1 MYYFLNWIPHIILP
15 NKEALMPA
23 GVTNPGNFYTHEI
36 GGLAPD
42 DFSTGI
48 SYSPTAEAFHMN
60 TWLGIVIVGG
70 AVWTLL
76 FIVTDVICGDLRK
89 SPFGLLA
96 MVAFSHVAPESLIAG
111 LVYYIFFTNFGIIV
125 AIVFCAY
132 FAPILGTL
140 LSGNPSMRGYARQ
153 LSPVADVAP

>member
-1 MYYFLNWIPHIILP
+1 VYYFLNWIPHIILP

-23 GVTNPGNFYTHEI
+23 GVVNPGNFYAHEV

-42 DFSTGI
+42 DFSTGV
-48 SYSPTAEAFHMN
+48 SFSPTAEAFHMN

-76 FIVTDVICGDLRK
+76 FIITDLICGDLRK

-96 MVAFSHVAPESLIAG
+96 MVAFSHAAPESLIAG
-111 LVYYIFFTNFGIIV
+111 LVYFIFFTNFGIVV
-125 AIVFCAY
+125 AILFSAY

-140 LSGNPSMRGYARQ
+140 LSGNPSKRGYARRSS
-153 LSPVADVAP
+153 LVADVAS